1 MALNCKVALK
11 SKFDR
16 KNYFYPDLPKGYQIS
31 QYDEPFSAGGYIDLS
46 SGKRIGITRVHMEED
61 TAKLVHQLGI
71 SNAKPV
77 SSKVERL
84 QISNEDRFSYVD
96 FNRSGVPLVEI
107 VTEPDFESSEE
118 VIEYL
123 KKLQQIV
130 RYLGVSN
137 ADMEKGD
144 MRLEP
149 NISLR
154 KEGETG
160 LPNYKV
166 EVKNINSFR
175 FVGKAIEFEIKR
187 HTEIL
192 EKGETPAQETRGFN
206 EDTNVTVSQRSKE
219 EAQDYRYFPDPDIPP
234 IVWEE
239 KELDMLRSEI
249 PELPW
254 EKVSRYVKDFGI
266 SEQIA
271 QTLAA
276 DLSVAELFDGA
287 AKLRIEEKVEVKDI
301 ANYIVNQKLDPL
313 KVSPD
318 EIIEKIKEKKSGKIE
333 DEGELTKFAEEV
345 IKENEVSVASY
356 KAGKETAI
364 QALIGGMMRKTQGKA
379 DAAKAKEV
387 LEKLL

>member
-1 MALNCKVALK
+1 
-11 SKFDR
+11 
-16 KNYFYPDLPKGYQIS
+16 
-31 QYDEPFSAGGYIDLS
+31 
-46 SGKRIGITRVHMEED
+46 
-61 TAKLVHQLGI
+61 
-71 SNAKPV
+71 
-77 SSKVERL
+77 
-84 QISNEDRFSYVD
+84 
-96 FNRSGVPLVEI
+96 
-107 VTEPDFESSEE
+107 
-118 VIEYL
+118 
-123 KKLQQIV
+123 
-130 RYLGVSN
+130 
-137 ADMEKGD
+137 
-144 MRLEP
+144 
-149 NISLR
+149 
-154 KEGETG
+154 
-160 LPNYKV
+160 
-166 EVKNINSFR
+166 
-175 FVGKAIEFEIKR
+175 
-187 HTEIL
+187 
-192 EKGETPAQETRGFN
+192 
-206 EDTNVTVSQRSKE
+206 
-219 EAQDYRYFPDPDIPP
+219 
-234 IVWEE
+234 
-239 KELDMLRSEI
+239 MLRSEI

-387 LEKLL
+387 LEKLLK